1 MNRIIDKNSYHILEL
16 KSIVSTINPLS
27 EPGRKLKAVVL
38 PYKSDQGAEVRK
50 EYALIGEFITYCRS
64 EHADV
69 EGIKLWLSHV
79 KDLSGTA
86 ENCCRQTLELFEMQ
100 ELKTFALASLKLAG
114 ILKGSHLC
122 PPELPRMIDLYHYL
136 DPEQTETT
144 SFQLYDEY
152 SPKLK
157 EIRSK
162 LGELTRKRKLSQ
174 QAKLHAARQTLN
186 LTKCEPEIIISRTN
200 QEMIARVEESG
211 MFHRTKENFANI
223 IFGLK
228 EDEHDLLFAEHTASL
243 LQELKIIEKNVR
255 EEITGHL
262 KEEYQ
267 NSIKEAIR
275 AIAHLDLRF
284 VKALYAIKNKCV
296 IPHLTDNR
304 KLVISQAVNMP
315 IKSELL
321 KNGMTYQPVDIEL
334 EEQLNILIGAN
345 MAGKTSVL
353 KTVGQFAYLTAYAIP
368 LPCTYAELPLFDFI
382 FFSGFD
388 PQLQSE
394 NLSSF
399 AYNIVELQNHKT
411 NPEKGLFL
419 IDEFARGTNPQEGE
433 ALCRAMLESFLKT
446 EHFVFASTHFTAPAM
461 IPEAAHFSIP
471 GLTEELFRTIESEQI
486 LDIELRITK
495 MNSIQKFALVKV
507 DVNKIPPRTALM
519 IAELLGVEKDVIEKA
534 KSYLN

>member
-1 MNRIIDKNSYHILEL
+1 
-16 KSIVSTINPLS
+16 
-27 EPGRKLKAVVL
+27 
-38 PYKSDQGAEVRK
+38 
-50 EYALIGEFITYCRS
+50 
-64 EHADV
+64 
-69 EGIKLWLSHV
+69 
-79 KDLSGTA
+79 
-86 ENCCRQTLELFEMQ
+86 
-100 ELKTFALASLKLAG
+100 
-114 ILKGSHLC
+114 
-122 PPELPRMIDLYHYL
+122 
-136 DPEQTETT
+136 
-144 SFQLYDEY
+144 
-152 SPKLK
+152 
-157 EIRSK
+157 
-162 LGELTRKRKLSQ
+162 
-174 QAKLHAARQTLN
+174 
-186 LTKCEPEIIISRTN
+186 
-200 QEMIARVEESG
+200 
-211 MFHRTKENFANI
+211 
-223 IFGLK
+223 
-228 EDEHDLLFAEHTASL
+228 
-243 LQELKIIEKNVR
+243 
-255 EEITGHL
+255 
-262 KEEYQ
+262 
-267 NSIKEAIR
+267 
-275 AIAHLDLRF
+275 
-284 VKALYAIKNKCV
+284 
-296 IPHLTDNR
+296 
-304 KLVISQAVNMP
+304 MP